1 MYDCIY
7 PFTKGGAERRFYE
20 IGKRLAT
27 MGYEV
32 HWYGMKFW
40 DGPSTL
46 VHEGMTLHGLCKARP
61 LYTYTG
67 RRSIFQAIV
76 FGLSTF
82 RIIGKQFDAIDCCGF
97 PYFSLFPCKLA
108 AIIRRR
114 RLVATWHEVW
124 GLQYWKSYL
133 GRLGNIGYAIER
145 LASKLPDLFI
155 TDGYRVERQLKDVLH
170 VSQPIQTIRS
180 GIDLS
185 LIDRISKANANSDII
200 YVGRLVQHKNV
211 DQIIRAL
218 RLIKDAGQELHCVV
232 IGDGPEKQSLEEI
245 SKELH
250 VDQQISWL
258 GFVEDSENVYA
269 HMKASR
275 VFVLPSSREGFG
287 IVAVEANACGL
298 PVVTVQEP
306 GNAVQDLLEGGKNG
320 SAVPNTPAFIASAIL
335 DWLGKDGS
343 STRSLV
349 SDFDWVAIC
358 EEAKRAYGLK

>member
-1 MYDCIY
+1 M
-7 PFTKGGAERRFYE
+7 
-20 IGKRLAT
+20 
-27 MGYEV
+27 
-32 HWYGMKFW
+32 
-40 DGPSTL
+40 
-46 VHEGMTLHGLCKARP
+46 
-61 LYTYTG
+61 
-67 RRSIFQAIV
+67 
-76 FGLSTF
+76 
-82 RIIGKQFDAIDCCGF
+82 
-97 PYFSLFPCKLA
+97 
-108 AIIRRR
+108 
-114 RLVATWHEVW
+114 
-124 GLQYWKSYL
+124 
-133 GRLGNIGYAIER
+133 
-145 LASKLPDLFI
+145 
-155 TDGYRVERQLKDVLH
+155 
-170 VSQPIQTIRS
+170 
-180 GIDLS
+180 
-185 LIDRISKANANSDII
+185 IDRISKANANSDII